1 MAMMGPVWGQA
12 TRPTSSPSINEQL
25 AAALRAIDA
34 KVSQIK
40 DLRADF
46 RQEKQTALL
55 KKPLISSGSLL
66 VKGSRTLW
74 KTVEPEPTEM
84 LIDAKEIQI
93 FYPREKVLEI
103 YPIQGQLGALAA
115 SPLPRLEVLE
125 KFFSFEGISVTDLKP
140 DGSEEQYLA
149 VKLTPMED
157 SLAKHVRQ
165 VEVLLDRD
173 SGFVMEARTLD
184 TGGDKTTLRF
194 SHFQANSGLKDSAL
208 ELHVPKGTTI
218 SRPLEGVEGAGR

>member
-1 MAMMGPVWGQA
+1 MEG
-12 TRPTSSPSINEQL
+12 RL
-25 AAALRAIDA
+25 AAALKGIDQ
-34 KVSQIK
+34 KVSRIK

-55 KKPLISSGSLL
+55 KKPLVSSGSLA

-84 LIDAKEIQI
+84 LIDGDQIEI
-93 FYPREKVLEI
+93 FYPKEKVLEI

-125 KFFSFEGISVTDLKP
+125 KFFAFERIAVAELKP
-140 DGSEEQYLA
+140 GGSEKELLA
-149 VKLTPMED
+149 VKLTPMEE

-165 VEVLLDRD
+165 VEVLLDRH
-173 SGFVMEARTLD
+173 SGFVFEARTLD
-184 TGGDKTTLRF
+184 TGGDRTTLRF
-194 SHFQANSGLKDSAL
+194 SHFQTNTGLSDSAL